1 MPYIGGTPEVQ
12 HFIQKYKASGH
23 LIDPYSDQW
32 ISQVA
37 KRAENNEI
45 NYESDLDTYAS
56 FDEEYGLDYRNHL
69 LIVYVDIYNKELI
82 EDLKNI
88 YQPLKYIFEEQ
99 GSSFGTYKPDFLFI
113 NLATQQIL
121 CVGLGRKNRLMQ
133 FDADRYAAGKHEP
146 EIDML
151 EKNAITG
158 VDIAYFSKFTDL
170 DYDGLCG
177 KLIFDLK
184 TLGESLVDYEY
195 LNYHPEMT
203 YELNSDGIYEFEN
216 GRDSVGEDE
225 LEALNESFQI
235 ISTAIEE
242 SSEGLQVFFPFID
255 IADLNNFD

>member
-12 HFIQKYKASGH
+12 NFIKKYKASGY
-23 LIDPYSDQW
+23 LIDPYSNEW
-32 ISQVA
+32 ISSVVE
-37 KRAENNEI
+37 RVENDEI
-45 NYESDLDTYAS
+45 NHESSLYTYES
-56 FDEEYGLDYRNHL
+56 FDEDYGTSYRNHL
-69 LIVYVDIYNKELI
+69 LIVYVNMYNKELI
-82 EDLKNI
+82 EDLKHV
-88 YQPLKYIFEEQ
+88 YQPLKYILEEQ
-99 GSSFGTYKPDFLFI
+99 GSTFGTYKPDFLFI

-133 FDADRYAAGKHEP
+133 FDANKYATGKHEP

-151 EKNAITG
+151 EKNPIAS
-158 VDIAYFSKFTDL
+158 VDIAYFAKFTAL
-170 DYDGLCG
+170 DYDGLCE

-184 TLGESLVDYEY
+184 TLGESLVDYEC

-203 YELNSDGIYEFEN
+203 CELNSDGIYEFDN

-242 SSEGLQVFFPFID
+242 STEGLQVFFPFID
-255 IADLNNFD
+255 IADLNNLD